1 MVLAASAQDTRSSE
15 VRQPAPRYQAYKK
28 QKKGLFSF
36 LKKKNKEPKLKSL
49 EEEKLAFRKRV
60 SEAYWENEKVNYKTQ
75 KVKKKEA
82 KKGKKFHGDRKSTRL
97 NSSHQII
104 SYAVFCLKKNT
115 PPPPP
120 PPRVP
125 PYDDLH

>member
-1 MVLAASAQDTRSSE
+1 MNMNKRFLFISILTFLVLAASAQDTRSSE

-82 KKGKKFHGDRKSTRL
+82 KKGKKFHGHKRPPKKRPVGK
-97 NSSHQII
+97 QK
-104 SYAVFCLKKNT
+104 FCKVC
-115 PPPPP
+115 
-120 PPRVP
+120 RIR
-125 PYDDLH
+125 H